1 LSTSPHGYYTEHT
14 STKLTLFYVHC
25 ALLANLSLAA
35 NSHKQWQ
42 FERLVNRLAMR
53 DHVYMYSGSEFD
65 QQIHE
70 EIKRMKRVAERGLI
84 DQVVFKQNVMNGREI
99 TDYVYLDVLHERET
113 D

>member
-1 LSTSPHGYYTEHT
+1 M
-14 STKLTLFYVHC
+14 HC

-53 DHVYMYSGSEFD
+53 DHVYMYSGSSEFD

-84 DQVVFKQNVMNGREI
+84 DQVVFKQNVMDGRC
-99 TDYVYLDVLHERET
+99 TRTYYVFLSSSSSRRPAVLDIGWW
-113 D
+113 